1 MDLKKLAPWNWFKK
15 EEEDSVR
22 PVPVHHAA
30 PAAAPTGTDHPI
42 ALLHQEIDH
51 LFDHFFRHASFPI
64 QRLGDLTTGLL
75 DSGWL
80 RPSLNIGA
88 DDKQYTITVEVPG
101 VSQDDVTIEVADRTL
116 TIKGEKKRHT
126 EDKDKNF
133 YRVECAY
140 GAFQRTLSLPDDAD
154 EDGIAASFAKGIL
167 TITIPRRE
175 TAATSVRQIPI
186 T

>member
-15 EEEDSVR
+15 EEEQGVR
-22 PVPVHHAA
+22 PVPVQHAT
-30 PAAAPTGTDHPI
+30 PAAAPAHRDTPI

-51 LFDHFFRHASFPI
+51 LFDHFFRHAGFPAW
-64 QRLGDLTTGLL
+64 RPGELTTGLL
-75 DSGWL
+75 DGGWL

-88 DDKQYTITVEVPG
+88 DDKRYTITVEVPG

-116 TIKGEKKRHT
+116 TIKGEKKQHT
-126 EDKDKNF
+126 EDKNKNF

-154 EDGIAASFAKGIL
+154 EDGIAATFAKGIL

-175 TAATSVRQIPI
+175 AATAAVRQIPI
-186 T
+186 S